1 MSSENVIDRRAFLK
15 TTPLVLGGLGVLA
28 QSAAANESKVVTSVT
43 AQGVIDKILAHANV
57 EPIED
62 TADTFKAGD
71 PNQVVQGITTTFMA
85 TIDVIHQ
92 TIKNKANL
100 IVTHEPTYF
109 SHNDATDW
117 LEDDAVYQ
125 HKLGLLNEHGIAVW
139 RYHDHIHKI
148 VPDPMFQGL
157 IDRLGWID
165 KIDPDDGRVCHI
177 PSTSLADLAEHCK
190 QKLNMKAMRYVGDP
204 DVSCKTVGLL
214 PGAWGGKPQIGFLA
228 EGNIDVLICGEVNEW
243 ETNEY
248 VRDSQHTARP
258 LGLIVTGHQCSEE
271 DGMKP
276 LADWLADEL
285 PHIQTRHIPAG
296 DPFTHI

>member
-1 MSSENVIDRRAFLK
+1 MSKDNFIGRRAFLK
-15 TTPLVLGGLGVLA
+15 TTPLVLGGLGVLS

-57 EPIED
+57 EPVED

-85 TIDVIHQ
+85 TTAVIHQ
-92 TIKNKANL
+92 TIKNNANL

-109 SHNDATDW
+109 SHHDATDW
-117 LEDDAVYQ
+117 LEDDAVFQ
-125 HKLGLLNEHGIAVW
+125 HKLGLLNDHGIAVW

-148 VPDPMFQGL
+148 IPDPMFQGL
-157 IDRLGWID
+157 IDHLGWID
-165 KIDPDDGRVCHI
+165 MIDPDDGRVCHI
-177 PSTSLADLAEHCK
+177 PATTLADLAEHCK
-190 QKLNMKAMRYVGDP
+190 QKLNMKAMCYVGDP
-204 DVSCKTVGLL
+204 DMPCKTVGLL

-248 VRDSQHTARP
+248 VRDSQHTDRP

-276 LADWLADEL
+276 LADWLASEL
-285 PHIQTRHIPAG
+285 PHIQTHHIPAG